1 MTEHVTD
8 FAGCV
13 EALRQPHLRQS
24 LYDEAAL
31 MMKHAVVNLH
41 GPEHRARRGAEAMM
55 FRKDIFL
62 DYERNVLPLVIDETL
77 GPAFAEG
84 KGDLVDLGYRVMLNL
99 TVDFTGIDRP
109 LRTREETDELLRL
122 LRDFSL
128 APALGQSR
136 PEDIEGKRARIAAAI
151 ADFHENFLSPS
162 IERRR
167 TLVDR
172 WRRGEIE
179 REELPRD
186 VLTALLIN
194 EDKVTLTPEEWVQEG
209 IFYVLAGAHTTIH
222 SLSHAIHELLDWID
236 AHPEDKQRL
245 RDDPFFIQQCV
256 YESVRLHP
264 SSPVA
269 KRRALCPVHLS
280 GGSELDEGEEVV
292 IDLRLA
298 NQDDARFGGDASTF
312 NPHRPV
318 SGTFRYGLSM
328 GDGIHACIGRHLAIG
343 VDPKPGVAPENH
355 QYGMVPLIVRAM
367 LKAGIQR
374 DPDQAPEKDET
385 VTRITWN
392 HYPVIFRPEEA
403 WVE

>member
-1 MTEHVTD
+1 MTTQVTD
-8 FAGCV
+8 FDACV
-13 EALRQPHLRQS
+13 EALRQPNLRQS
-24 LYDEAAL
+24 LYDEAAI
-31 MMKHAVVNLH
+31 MMARALVNLH
-41 GPEHRARRGAEAMM
+41 GNDHRARRSAEAMM

-62 DYERNVLPLVIDETL
+62 DYERNVLPRVIDETL
-77 GPAFAEG
+77 GPFFEEG

-122 LRDFSL
+122 LREFSL

-136 PEDIEGKRARIAAAI
+136 PEDVAEKRARIAAAI
-151 ADFHENFLSPS
+151 ADYERDFLKPS

-167 TLVDR
+167 ALVER
-172 WRRGEIE
+172 WRSGEIE

-209 IFYVLAGAHTTIH
+209 IFYTLAGAHTTIH
-222 SLSHAIHELLDWID
+222 SLSHAIHELLEWLDT
-236 AHPEDKQRL
+236 HPEDRQKL
-245 RDDPFFIQQCV
+245 KDDPFFIQQCV

-269 KRRALCPVHLS
+269 KRRALCPVHLA
-280 GGSELDEGEEVV
+280 GGDTVDEGEELV

-298 NQDDARFGGDASTF
+298 NHDDRRFGSDASVF
-312 NPHRPV
+312 NPHRQV

-328 GDGIHACIGRHLAIG
+328 GDGMHACIGRHLAIG
-343 VDPKPGVAPENH
+343 VDPKPGTTADAH
-355 QYGMVPLIVRAM
+355 QYGMVPLIV
-367 LKAGIQR
+367 KALLQAGVQR
-374 DPDQAPEKDET
+374 DPDNAPEKDET

-392 HYPVIFRPEEA
+392 HYPVIFRPKEA
-403 WVE
+403 LI